1 MIQKSKR
8 RKIMKLKNNGM
19 WYEANMKNENSNII
33 IINKDGNFW
42 ERKISNNFFSFK
54 NYKYDIRKLY

>member
-1 MIQKSKR
+1 
-8 RKIMKLKNNGM
+8 MKLKNNGM